1 MSLLFLAL
9 YLCATLFTL
18 GLGVVAILLGAGVI
32 TFAVPSPFFV
42 SAVGI
47 GILFFVGA
55 VLLVIAIHFVLLAYR
70 RQVSAA
76 RFSQEGEWGRI
87 ELSPYALREFI
98 SGILREEVGIDRF
111 RVRLR
116 HQEEGI
122 SIRIQT
128 ALSPH
133 EQVAAVGRRIQET
146 LSQRVVERTGV
157 EVQEV
162 SVLVDSIRAREEE
175 PVEREE
181 EDTIDGD
188 NS

>member
-1 MSLLFLAL
+1 MSLLILAL
-9 YLCATLFTL
+9 YLCAALFTV

-122 SIRIQT
+122 
-128 ALSPH
+128 
-133 EQVAAVGRRIQET
+133 
-146 LSQRVVERTGV
+146 
-157 EVQEV
+157 
-162 SVLVDSIRAREEE
+162 
-175 PVEREE
+175 
-181 EDTIDGD
+181 
-188 NS
+188 

>member
-1 MSLLFLAL
+1 MSLLILAL

-32 TFAVPSPFFV
+32 AFAVPSPFFV
-42 SAVGI
+42 SATGI

-70 RQVSAA
+70 RQVAAA

-122 SIRIQT
+122 AIRIQT
-128 ALSPH
+128 ALSPQ

-175 PVEREE
+175 PVKREK

-188 NS
+188 DS

>member
-1 MSLLFLAL
+1 
-9 YLCATLFTL
+9 
-18 GLGVVAILLGAGVI
+18 
-32 TFAVPSPFFV
+32 
-42 SAVGI
+42 
-47 GILFFVGA
+47 
-55 VLLVIAIHFVLLAYR
+55 
-70 RQVSAA
+70 
-76 RFSQEGEWGRI
+76 
-87 ELSPYALREFI
+87 LREFI

-128 ALSPH
+128 ALSPQ

-175 PVEREE
+175 PVKREE
-181 EDTIDGD
+181 EDAIDSD
-188 NS
+188 DS